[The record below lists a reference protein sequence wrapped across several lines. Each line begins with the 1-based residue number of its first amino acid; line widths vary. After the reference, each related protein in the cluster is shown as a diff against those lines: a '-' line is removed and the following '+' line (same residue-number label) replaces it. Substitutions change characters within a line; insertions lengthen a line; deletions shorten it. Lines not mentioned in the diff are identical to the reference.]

1 MYGGREMKKYIV
13 GIDIGGTNIKA
24 GILSKEGEIL
34 LNDSIKTEADRGADY
49 VLEKIKDLIF
59 EMIEKLSINKEEV
72 IGVGMGIPGPTNTD
86 TGVVNFCPNMIG
98 WKNYRAAEVLSAKT
112 GFEVK
117 IGNDVNVITLGEM
130 WKGAAVG
137 YKNVLGITLGTGIG
151 GGLIVNGKLM
161 SGFTGAAGEVGHIKV
176 EKNGKLCG
184 CGQYGCWEAYASATG
199 LIREAV
205 SRLSVSKDNKLWEK
219 IQGNINLIEAKDVF
233 DFAREG
239 DAFCMSLVEYE
250 IDYLAFGMATL
261 INSMNPEIV
270 VIGGGISLAGDILF
284 EGLLEKLN
292 EYTLEVALYG
302 VNVVPAKLGNDAGI
316 VGAAAL
322 LMS

>member
-1 MYGGREMKKYIV
+1 MKKYVI

-24 GILSKEGEIL
+24 GVLNTEGEIL
-34 LNDSIKTEADRGADY
+34 LTKSIKTEADRGADY

-59 EMIEKLSINKEEV
+59 DMIEKTQISRDEV
-72 IGVGMGIPGPTNTD
+72 IGIGMGIPGPTNTD
-86 TGVVNFCPNMIG
+86 TGVVNFCPNMKG

-151 GGLIVNGKLM
+151 GGLVVGGKLI

-184 CGQYGCWEAYASATG
+184 CGQKGCWEAYASATG
-199 LIREAV
+199 LIREAA
-205 SRLSVSKDNKLWEK
+205 SRLAVSKDNKLWEHTNGEIAK
-219 IQGNINLIEAKDVF
+219 IEAKDIF

-239 DAFCMSLVEYE
+239 DKFCINLVEYE
-250 IDYLAFGMATL
+250 VEYLAFGLATL
-261 INSMNPEIV
+261 VNTMNPEIV

-284 EGLLEKLN
+284 EALLEKLN

-322 LMS
+322 FMS